1 MAAQGS
7 SIVADIIAIGLLA
20 AFIGFVKWLDSRPKR
35 STQLPPPAPACFA
48 APTAAEEDHN
58 PGGPLTDRQARKLFE
73 DILQAAIRQNA
84 DAILIDRLS
93 GRPQVRLQ
101 VEGNYQE
108 LTGIG
113 DKGSFLCIIAQA
125 RSCAGLAT
133 GPGAGPGG
141 MGSFSRLYRKPH
153 VETEKWRRGDG
164 EDAFSYFER
173 SRKGRAMRFDL
184 ESYPAPGGEAL
195 RISLRPEVPTTATR
209 FDLGFAAAAED
220 TFIRVSRSRSGIV
233 LLTGPCNSG
242 KSTATYNVL
251 SILRDE
257 GRRIAT
263 VEWPRE
269 RKLKGVLQY
278 DLGDGQRAYD
288 LVGACLQRAIRR
300 RPDVLM
306 LQNIDWVN
314 EKDAHAAI
322 DFAASGLLITAIHV
336 TGCAYGLGSL
346 LRRHGVKLRPETAA
360 DLLKIVVA
368 PRRLFMVCMHCAEEH
383 RVPAKVFVQAGMSDP
398 PVDADGKVAT
408 WRGRGCSLCDYT
420 GNLGA
425 IAVYEVLD
433 LTGAMRRFI
442 DNSND
447 WRHDQVEYL
456 ERQAWQH
463 GMRTH
468 RELALERVLAGDI
481 SLKEALLN
489 TVKPKWLVAAQ
500 ATMKK
505 ANE

>member
-1 MAAQGS
+1 
-7 SIVADIIAIGLLA
+7 V
-20 AFIGFVKWLDSRPKR
+20 
-35 STQLPPPAPACFA
+35 
-48 APTAAEEDHN
+48 
-58 PGGPLTDRQARKLFE
+58 
-73 DILQAAIRQNA
+73 
-84 DAILIDRLS
+84 
-93 GRPQVRLQ
+93 
-101 VEGNYQE
+101 
-108 LTGIG
+108 
-113 DKGSFLCIIAQA
+113 
-125 RSCAGLAT
+125 
-133 GPGAGPGG
+133 
-141 MGSFSRLYRKPH
+141 
-153 VETEKWRRGDG
+153 
-164 EDAFSYFER
+164 
-173 SRKGRAMRFDL
+173 RFDL
-184 ESYPAPGGEAL
+184 ESYPAPAGEAL
-195 RISLRPEVPTTATR
+195 KISLRPEVPATASR
-209 FDLGFAAAAED
+209 FNLGFAAAAED

-269 RKLKGVLQY
+269 AKLKGVMQY
-278 DLGDGQRAYD
+278 DLGDGQRGYD

-306 LQNIDWVN
+306 LQNIDWVY
-314 EKDAHAAI
+314 ERDAHAAI
-322 DFAASGLLITAIHV
+322 DFAANGLLVTAIHV
-336 TGCAYGLGSL
+336 TGCAYGLCSL
-346 LRRHGVKLRPETAA
+346 LWRHGVKLKPETAA

-368 PRRLFMVCMHCAEEH
+368 PRRLSMVCMHCAEEY
-383 RVPAKVFVQAGMSDP
+383 RVPARVFVQAGMSDP
-398 PVDADGKVAT
+398 PAGADGNVAT
-408 WRGRGCSLCDYT
+408 WRGRGCPLCDYT

-442 DNSND
+442 ENSND
-447 WRHDQVEYL
+447 WYRDQVEYL

-489 TVKPKWLVAAQ
+489 TVRPGWLVKAQ
-500 ATMKK
+500 AARKQ
-505 ANE
+505 AHG